1 MGSKDLFQAGSSLF
15 PMGVNSPVRYFRDYP
30 FYVDHARGSRIY
42 DVDGNEYIDYCLAYG
57 PSILGHADPDVVH
70 AVIDQAEKG
79 LIYGA
84 PSESEIR
91 LGDLIRRSSR
101 NIEMMRFAN
110 SGTEATMHAIRLA
123 RAYTG
128 RNIIVKME
136 GGFHGAHDYALIKS
150 GSGTLTF
157 GSPSSPG
164 VPEEVARTVVVGRY
178 NDEENIKS
186 IFNQYGNRIAAVI
199 TEPIMGNVGVILPDP
214 GFLEFLREITE
225 RNGSLLIF
233 DEVITGYRFAF
244 SPYQDIIGIRP
255 DLTTMG
261 KIIGGG
267 MPIGLFGGSS
277 DIMKRVSPSGDVY
290 QSGTFSGNPVTMAA
304 GYAALKKLQGMDYSS
319 IINRTKKL
327 MEGIDEVLT
336 KHRIRHVI
344 NGYGT
349 MFQFFFA
356 NSAAN
361 YDEVMKADRDLYFRI
376 FKALMGHGVYI
387 PPSQFETNFVSFS
400 HSDDDI
406 EKTIE
411 ALDASVGEVMG

>member
-1 MGSKDLFQAGSSLF
+1 MGSKDLFQKGSSLF
-15 PMGVNSPVRYFRDYP
+15 PMGVNSPVRYFKDYP
-30 FYVDHARGSRIY
+30 FYVDHASGSRIY

-57 PSILGHADPDVVH
+57 PSILGHADPDVVR
-70 AVIDQAEKG
+70 AVRDQAEKG

-84 PSESEIR
+84 PSEAEIR

-101 NIEMMRFAN
+101 NIEMMRFTN

-136 GGFHGAHDYALIKS
+136 GGFHGAHDYSLIRS

-164 VPEEVARTVVVGRY
+164 VPDEVARTVVVGRY
-178 NDEENIKS
+178 NDEENIRN
-186 IFNQYGNRIAAVI
+186 IFSQYGTRIAAVI
-199 TEPIMGNVGVILPDP
+199 TEPIMGNAGVITPEP
-214 GFLEFLREITE
+214 GFLEFLRDITQK
-225 RNGSLLIF
+225 NGSLLIF

-244 SPYQDIIGIRP
+244 SPYQDLIGIRP

-267 MPIGLFGGSS
+267 MPIGLFGGSA

-304 GYAALKKLQGMDYSS
+304 GYAALKKLQGMDYASL
-319 IINRTKKL
+319 IRKTEKL
-327 MEGIDEVLT
+327 MNGIDEVLT
-336 KHRIRHVI
+336 KRRIRHVV
-344 NGYGT
+344 NGYGS

-356 NSAAN
+356 ESARN
-361 YDEVMKADRDLYFRI
+361 YDQVMKADRDLYFRI
-376 FKALMGHGVYI
+376 FKRLMIHGVYV
-387 PPSQFETNFVSFS
+387 PPSQFETNFVSFA

-406 EKTIE
+406 SKTIE
-411 ALDASVGEVMG
+411 AIDLSAGEAAR